1 MTKTILG
8 LAELVC
14 YPSAEVE
21 RKSRQWFTWSTE
33 TTRGRRCRSVSTNIC
48 SVLNNTDQGE
58 RMGGITPSP
67 PHPLTGQ
74 PLSNLLYPS
83 LSVTMSFKF
92 YSFPSSFALSDFLC
106 YHSLTHSSASTSHLP
121 LPSPAHSTSSQH
133 LRQYPPPSVGILC
146 LHPISH
152 NSVLHHHPSP
162 TNPPS
167 LSLLRFPHWTLTVNC
182 QHNLNAAPSF
192 SDGRSWRAEG
202 KENKKGQRKG
212 SNESHYHIYWKGLEH
227 RHCIYK

>member
-1 MTKTILG
+1 MVNRNHTREKVQECVHKYMLCFEQHRSRREDGRDHTIT
-8 LAELVC
+8 
-14 YPSAEVE
+14 S
-21 RKSRQWFTWSTE
+21 
-33 TTRGRRCRSVSTNIC
+33 
-48 SVLNNTDQGE
+48 
-58 RMGGITPSP
+58 TPSDWTTSLQP
-67 PHPLTGQ
+67 
-74 PLSNLLYPS
+74 PLSLS
-83 LSVTMSFKF
+83 LSHHVIQILFLSFVF
-92 YSFPSSFALSDFLC
+92 CPQWLPLL
-106 YHSLTHSSASTSHLP
+106 SLTHSSASTSHLP

-167 LSLLRFPHWTLTVNC
+167 LSLLRFPQWTLTVNC

>member
-33 TTRGRRCRSVSTNIC
+33 TTRGRRCRTVSTNIC

-67 PHPLTGQ
+67 LTGQ
-74 PLSNLLYPS
+74 PLSNLLCPS

-167 LSLLRFPHWTLTVNC
+167 LSLLRFPQWTLTVNC

-192 SDGRSWRAEG
+192 SNGRS
-202 KENKKGQRKG
+202 
-212 SNESHYHIYWKGLEH
+212 
-227 RHCIYK
+227 

>member
-74 PLSNLLYPS
+74 PLSNLLCPS

-106 YHSLTHSSASTSHLP
+106 YHSLTPLHP
-121 LPSPAHSTSSQH
+121 LPICHFPRPPTQPLPNISVSILPH
-133 LRQYPPPSVGILC
+133 L
-146 LHPISH
+146 
-152 NSVLHHHPSP
+152 
-162 TNPPS
+162 
-167 LSLLRFPHWTLTVNC
+167 
-182 QHNLNAAPSF
+182 
-192 SDGRSWRAEG
+192 
-202 KENKKGQRKG
+202 
-212 SNESHYHIYWKGLEH
+212 
-227 RHCIYK
+227 

>member
-33 TTRGRRCRSVSTNIC
+33 TTRGRRCRTVSTNIC

-67 PHPLTGQ
+67 LTGQ
-74 PLSNLLYPS
+74 PLSNLLRPS

-167 LSLLRFPHWTLTVNC
+167 LSLLRFPQWTLTVNC

-192 SDGRSWRAEG
+192 SNGRS
-202 KENKKGQRKG
+202 
-212 SNESHYHIYWKGLEH
+212 
-227 RHCIYK
+227 